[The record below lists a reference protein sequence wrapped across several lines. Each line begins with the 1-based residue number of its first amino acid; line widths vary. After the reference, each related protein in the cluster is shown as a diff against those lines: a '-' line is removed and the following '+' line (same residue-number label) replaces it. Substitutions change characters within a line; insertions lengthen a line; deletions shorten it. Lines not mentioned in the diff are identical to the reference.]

1 MTQRVYCRCN
11 SGHYFIGEFC
21 PFDGWSSPA
30 SRALANACERL
41 EETHQ
46 EVSLEAFKK
55 VGVGQDALQ
64 RTILITF
71 GSDESVFEAVAAQ
84 VLVVDGQ
91 AKSPRRLSR
100 NFK

>member
-30 SRALANACERL
+30 TRALTNACERL

-46 EVSLEAFKK
+46 EVSLETLKK
-55 VGVGQDALQ
+55 GGVGQDALQ

-71 GSDESVFEAVAAQ
+71 GSGESVFEAVAAQ
-84 VLVVDGQ
+84 ELVVNGQ
-91 AKSPRRLSR
+91 VRSPRQLSR